1 LFLLHH
7 FHSEKLQ
14 QDTKEPVEATM
25 ESAQINNTRRFSFSF
40 NYTVRRSWI
49 TASMYWQKKWKYL
62 NIYNKDGWEV
72 PSGVNNWEVH
82 KPSNMINFSWR
93 QEYINT
99 KWVICRTVRSKFLLL
114 VPARRKKKVFSE
126 GNNFGRVR
134 SHFNKSVI
142 NEKQKGL

>member
-1 LFLLHH
+1 
-7 FHSEKLQ
+7 
-14 QDTKEPVEATM
+14 
-25 ESAQINNTRRFSFSF
+25 
-40 NYTVRRSWI
+40 
-49 TASMYWQKKWKYL
+49 
-62 NIYNKDGWEV
+62 
-72 PSGVNNWEVH
+72 
-82 KPSNMINFSWR
+82 MINFSWR